1 MASTEGL
8 ETVHRL
14 CAAVNAHD
22 LDKLVDCFTASYRN
36 ETPAH
41 PGRSFTGTSQVR
53 RNWERIFTGLPDIT
67 ARLVDTV
74 EDGDTVW
81 SEWEMSGTRPDGTP
95 EVLRGV
101 VIFGTTAGR
110 LSWARFYL
118 EQVDASNG
126 GHDGAVGRLVY
137 DQAAGSAS

>member
-1 MASTEGL
+1 MARNEGL

-41 PGRSFTGTSQVR
+41 PGRSFTGTAQVR
-53 RNWERIFTGLPDIT
+53 RNWERIFAGLPDID

-81 SEWEMSGTRPDGTP
+81 SEWEMSGTRPDGTR

-101 VIFGTTAGR
+101 IIFGTTAGR

-118 EQVDASNG
+118 EQVDASTG
-126 GHDGAVGRLVY
+126 GPDGALSRLIN
-137 DQAAGSAS
+137 DQAPGSAS